1 MIRHAM
7 LAALLTSLAAAAAPA
22 ADAPAEIKLGTLYAS
37 SGRFASISMPV
48 HYGLKLWIDQK
59 NAEGGVYVKAF
70 DKKIPLKLVAYDDQS
85 NTATA
90 ATLYNQLITQ
100 DKVDILIS
108 DSGSVLTSVAVPIAR
123 DHKMFLIDQTGT
135 GATFFTPDN
144 PYIALMADP
153 VSSIWPKPL
162 ADFITHDGPGLGIK
176 RVAILYAT
184 NDFTGT
190 QANAV
195 RKFIKESNSGVEI
208 VYDEGVPTETS
219 NYTVLLNN
227 IRAANPDAVVHLG
240 YASNDIAFLHNVQDS
255 GIKFK
260 FLFCIYPGI
269 ETELLE
275 KNVGNKALN
284 YLFTYVTSSE
294 FTYETNFGMPLKD
307 FRAAWHQKY
316 ADAHVEF
323 GFNSVAGYTTGLVL
337 EKALAAAAKSRSA
350 RAAQGG
356 VQPLRQ
362 SQDPRRHLRA
372 RSDRRANRRNH
383 PARAACRRR
392 SGSPEARSPSGRTRW
407 RTGSRSTRA
416 RDERWFGRTRDR
428 PRRSAE
434 CSPTACSPASCSVS
448 TSLSSGS
455 GSISCSASCAS
466 STWRMAIF

>member
-1 MIRHAM
+1 VIRRAIFAA
-7 LAALLTSLAAAAAPA
+7 LAALLMAGSMPASSALA

-59 NAEGGVYVKAF
+59 NADGGVFFKAF
-70 DKKIPLKLVAYDDQS
+70 NKKIPLKLVAYDDQS

-100 DKVDILIS
+100 DKVDILIA

-123 DHKMFLIDQTGT
+123 DHKMLLIDQTGT
-135 GATFFTPDN
+135 GANFFTPDN
-144 PYIALMADP
+144 PYIALMSDP

-162 ADFITHDGPGLGIK
+162 ADFITHDGPTLGIK

-208 VYDEGVPTETS
+208 VFDEGIPTDTS

-227 IRAANPDAVVHLG
+227 IRASNPDAVIHLG
-240 YASNDIAFLHNVQDS
+240 YAPNDIAFLRNVQDS

-260 FLFCIYPGI
+260 FLFCIYPGL

-275 KNVGNKALN
+275 KNVGSKGMS
-284 YLFTYVTSSE
+284 YVFTYVPSSE
-294 FTYETNFGMPLKD
+294 IAYETNFGMPLKD
-307 FRAAWHQKY
+307 YREEWHKRY
-316 ADAHVEF
+316 ADSKVEF

-337 EKALAAAAKSRSA
+337 EKALATADSLD
-350 RAAQGG
+350 QLE
-356 VQPLRQ
+356 LRK
-362 SQDPRRHLRA
+362 A
-372 RSDRRANRRNH
+372 I
-383 PARAACRRR
+383 
-392 SGSPEARSPSGRTRW
+392 
-407 RTGSRSTRA
+407 
-416 RDERWFGRTRDR
+416 F
-428 PRRSAE
+428 
-434 CSPTACSPASCSVS
+434 
-448 TSLSSGS
+448 SLSGKLKTLD
-455 GSISCSASCAS
+455 GTFELDPTGAQTGEITPLGQLVLDEHDHLKFVTVWPHDVA
-466 STWRMAIF
+466 TGKPVYPRP